1 MAVLRPKLEANFS
14 YFPAINIACM
24 ERALYDL
31 SEFGSDV
38 KQTSL
43 FFASLN
49 VG

>member
-1 MAVLRPKLEANFS
+1 MAILRPKLQVNFS
-14 YFPAINIACM
+14 SFPAINIACM
-24 ERALYDL
+24 ERAYYDL

-43 FFASLN
+43 FFANLK